1 MWLQRRPRRNII
13 TKIIRI
19 GMDTLEKH
27 NKEMENRLGKEIFGI
42 DTSRW
47 EISYEYSP
55 QQVRLKSFITSQN
68 KSLLKKIA
76 EGEVKRHNKQIQIHK
91 DIIQMHDQAPFE
103 WHKGRIVEAEENITY
118 WQQVLQDLEK

>member
-76 EGEVKRHNKQIQIHK
+76 KGEIVRLEK
-91 DIIQMHDQAPFE
+91 DTQVLEEDGFVEKSYIKALQDQ
-103 WHKGRIVEAEENITY
+103 ITY

>member
-1 MWLQRRPRRNII
+1 
-13 TKIIRI
+13 
-19 GMDTLEKH
+19 MDTLEKH

-76 EGEVKRHNKQIQIHK
+76 EGEIEKLKTE
-91 DIIQMHDQAPFE
+91 IIDSLYKKEKPYT
-103 WHKGRIVEAEENITY
+103 EALQSKFVQWE
-118 WQQVLQDLEK
+118 QVLQDLEK